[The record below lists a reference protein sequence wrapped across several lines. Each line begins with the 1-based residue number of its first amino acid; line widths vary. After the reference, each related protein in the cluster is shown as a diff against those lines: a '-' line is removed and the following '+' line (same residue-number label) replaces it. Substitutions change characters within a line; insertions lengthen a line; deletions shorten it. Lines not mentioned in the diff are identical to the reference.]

1 MLRGADRIK
10 SAPAAYRLVAH
21 LERGVS
27 VDALATSGMTGG
39 TLPADTITAEDRT
52 LAALTHLSGLAG
64 YILPLG
70 GVLVPLVI
78 WSVKRES
85 AEIAGIAKQAILLN
99 ILVFLTVVAT
109 AVLWITI
116 ILIPVVVLFWMVLG
130 AVALV
135 LPVVGA
141 VKASQGD
148 YYRYPLVG
156 LPPG

>member
-1 MLRGADRIK
+1 MTTMTLTADSI
-10 SAPAAYRLVAH
+10 S
-21 LERGVS
+21 
-27 VDALATSGMTGG
+27 
-39 TLPADTITAEDRT
+39 AEDRT

-78 WSVKRES
+78 WWVKKSES

-99 ILVFLTVVAT
+99 VLVFLTVVVT

-116 ILIPVVVLFWMVLG
+116 ILIPFVILFWTLLG

-135 LPVVGA
+135 LPIVGA
-141 VKASQGD
+141 VKANQGD

>member
-1 MLRGADRIK
+1 M
-10 SAPAAYRLVAH
+10 
-21 LERGVS
+21 
-27 VDALATSGMTGG
+27 
-39 TLPADTITAEDRT
+39 
-52 LAALTHLSGLAG
+52 THLSGLAG

-78 WSVKRES
+78 WWVKRES
-85 AEIAGIAKQAILLN
+85 AAIAGIAKQAILLN